1 MVSLLIGSNVHH
13 YDDKKSRRLHQT
25 PADSNICSIYGSI
38 CFVSR
43 NFTYQRTSQVMSMN
57 WNELALWMNNLAT
70 RLNGLLPAI
79 FGLTGTLIGAYVS
92 YWGQSKAQKSQ
103 FEEARKDRVRSE
115 IVTLAASAEKWMQKV
130 LGPCLLFQGATF
142 DAVTQMLSGDIG
154 NELSKTTDKVE
165 NSLNYLLFY
174 VKDKELHRKLADF
187 YLLWDKRLDN
197 TIGVLTD
204 ETLSRKDAFK
214 ATSVYIGKMRRSLNQ
229 VKVQALKTLPVSIA
243 DN

>member
-1 MVSLLIGSNVHH
+1 
-13 YDDKKSRRLHQT
+13 
-25 PADSNICSIYGSI
+25 
-38 CFVSR
+38 
-43 NFTYQRTSQVMSMN
+43 
-57 WNELALWMNNLAT
+57 
-70 RLNGLLPAI
+70 
-79 FGLTGTLIGAYVS
+79 
-92 YWGQSKAQKSQ
+92 
-103 FEEARKDRVRSE
+103 
-115 IVTLAASAEKWMQKV
+115 
-130 LGPCLLFQGATF
+130 
-142 DAVTQMLSGDIG
+142 MLSGDIG

-204 ETLSRKDAFK
+204 EILSRKDAFK